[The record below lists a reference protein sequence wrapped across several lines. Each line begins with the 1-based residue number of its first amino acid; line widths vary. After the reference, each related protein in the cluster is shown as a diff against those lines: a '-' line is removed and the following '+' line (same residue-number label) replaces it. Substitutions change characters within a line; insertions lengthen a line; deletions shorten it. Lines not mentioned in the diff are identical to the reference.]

1 MLLKHCIF
9 VLVKKRKKKK
19 TTEMCGVQKD
29 PKGLHTSVLYS
40 KRKKICQDYEKY
52 SLSLFFL

>member
-9 VLVKKRKKKK
+9 ALVKKKKNP
-19 TTEMCGVQKD
+19 EMCGVQKD

-52 SLSLFFL
+52 FLSLFFL